1 MERLKIGM
9 IGLDTSHCP
18 AFAKLLSE
26 EENPHYVEGGR
37 VVAAFPGGSEQ
48 FSLSRNRVAQYTT
61 QMRDE
66 FGVEILDS
74 IEAVAERCD
83 AILLESVD
91 GRQHLEQ
98 FKVLAKYGKPVFIDK
113 PLTCSTEEARQI
125 FELSAKTNTPVFSA
139 SSLRYAS
146 GVAELGDGEKVHGCE
161 AFGPMAILDDFPG
174 VFWYGIHSADVL
186 FSKMGTGCKEVTVTR
201 TEQAD
206 VIAGVWEDGRIGTL
220 YGFRFPGVN
229 SFGATVF
236 TEKGVRQ
243 GVALGTPPW
252 YASLLKEILQ
262 FFRTGISPIAEE
274 EMLEII
280 ALLEAAN
287 ISRETGETVTL
298 PR

>member
-37 VVAAFPGGSEQ
+37 VVAAFPGGSQ
-48 FSLSRNRVAQYTT
+48 AFANSRNRVDQFTA

-66 FGVEILDS
+66 FNVEILES
-74 IEAVAERCD
+74 IDAVAEQCD

-113 PLTCSTEEARQI
+113 PLTTDTAEAK
-125 FELSAKTNTPVFSA
+125 ELLAISEQTNTPVFSA

-146 GVAELGDGEKVHGCE
+146 GVAELGEGEQVLGCE

-174 VFWYGIHSADVL
+174 LFWYGIHSAEVL
-186 FSKMGTGCKEVTVTR
+186 YSKMGTGCKEVSVTR
-201 TEQAD
+201 TEQVD
-206 VIAGVWEDGRIGTL
+206 MVTGVWEDGRIGTL
-220 YGFRFPGVN
+220 YGYRFPGMGA
-229 SFGATVF
+229 FGATVYAG
-236 TEKGVRQ
+236 KSVQQ
-243 GVALGTPPW
+243 GIASSTPPW
-252 YASLLKEILQ
+252 YAALLKEILQ
-262 FFRTGISPIAEE
+262 FFRTGESPIDPRET
-274 EMLEII
+274 LEII
-280 ALLEAAN
+280 AFLEAAN
-287 ISRETGETVTL
+287 TSRETGEPVPL
-298 PR
+298 SL

>member
-1 MERLKIGM
+1 M
-9 IGLDTSHCP
+9 
-18 AFAKLLSE
+18 
-26 EENPHYVEGGR
+26 
-37 VVAAFPGGSEQ
+37 
-48 FSLSRNRVAQYTT
+48 
-61 QMRDE
+61 
-66 FGVEILDS
+66 
-74 IEAVAERCD
+74 
-83 AILLESVD
+83 D

-98 FKVLAKYGKPVFIDK
+98 FKVLAIMASPSSSINLD
-113 PLTCSTEEARQI
+113 LLTEEARQI

-146 GVAELGDGEKVHGCE
+146 GVADLGDGEKVHGCE

-236 TEKGVRQ
+236 TEKDAQ
-243 GVALGTPPW
+243 GVALGTLPARFAAQGDPALFQHRNLAHRRGRDARDH
-252 YASLLKEILQ
+252 ASGSGQHKP
-262 FFRTGISPIAEE
+262 GD
-274 EMLEII
+274 
-280 ALLEAAN
+280 
-287 ISRETGETVTL
+287 RETATL